1 MSIYHMLIMKYSPNR
16 ENSEN
21 NGVGGKQSQR
31 SPLDGVKSLMSSSED
46 EFSPPQSP
54 EHSSVLLLQ
63 GNMNNPGA
71 SAYPMP
77 GLGAQHSVHGMQG
90 HPHQIQDSLL
100 GSLTSSL
107 VDLGS

>member
-1 MSIYHMLIMKYSPNR
+1 MLYSPNR

-21 NGVGGKQSQR
+21 NGIGGNKNQR

-54 EHSSVLLLQ
+54 EHNSVLLLQ
-63 GNMNNPGA
+63 GNMSNTGPNP
-71 SAYPMP
+71 YPMP
-77 GLGAQHSVHGMQG
+77 GLGAQHPIHSMQG

>member
-1 MSIYHMLIMKYSPNR
+1 MSPNR

-21 NGVGGKQSQR
+21 NGGKQHQR

-54 EHSSVLLLQ
+54 EHNPLLLLQ
-63 GNMNNPGA
+63 GNMNNNGA
-71 SAYPMP
+71 PSYPMP
-77 GLGAQHSVHGMQG
+77 GLGAQHPIHMQG